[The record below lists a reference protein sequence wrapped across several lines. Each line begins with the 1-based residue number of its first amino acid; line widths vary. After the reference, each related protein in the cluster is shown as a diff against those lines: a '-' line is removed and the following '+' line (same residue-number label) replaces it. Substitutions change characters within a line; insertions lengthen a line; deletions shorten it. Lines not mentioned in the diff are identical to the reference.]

1 MYSTYALYICNLN
14 VGMALN
20 SNSWVEK
27 IKQRRQVKISL
38 WTAFPSKE
46 NKERECELKGK
57 TLVIAVLTASA
68 CAACHLHAMVGCGAV
83 IAHVKL
89 RCSCKGW
96 IEHLDSLA

>member
-27 IKQRRQVKISL
+27 IKQRRQVKVSL

-57 TLVIAVLTASA
+57 TSVIAVLTASA
-68 CAACHLHAMVGCGAV
+68 CAVCHLHAMGGCGAV